1 MLLTKKRRVTDRETA
16 SLRLHTPRADTY
28 TLPGITRADCGV
40 SKKGI
45 DKWGVPP
52 FCRKRNAVLL
62 LQLLTNINKK
72 RERIIYHQPNHS
84 RFGENEY
91 LYPRFSREGQ
101 N

>member
-1 MLLTKKRRVTDRETA
+1 MLLTEKRRITDIETA
-16 SLRLHTPRADTY
+16 SLRLHTPRADTC
-28 TLPGITRADCGV
+28 TLPGITRADSGV

-72 RERIIYHQPNHS
+72 REILFNHHPNHS
-84 RFGENEY
+84 RFGEKE
-91 LYPRFSREGQ
+91 
-101 N
+101 